1 MERPQVNIRLQRD
14 LLAELDDLAQAEQLD
29 RAELARRLLR
39 QGLSRERLDVAVRQ
53 YREGSVSA
61 GRAAEVARVSLYEM
75 LDRIHQEGIPYELDP
90 QELARIGETSTRSA
104 RVAEARASYEAG
116 PAADRA
122 SGIDQLRED
131 FRPSQVRTLFVGES
145 SPAGGTHFYRAN
157 SNLFR
162 ATHEAFEVAY
172 GDTVPDGPRFL
183 HWFRDQGCW
192 LVDLADRPVNR
203 LPGRPR
209 KDAVDAGVD
218 RLVDVIRATRPERII
233 VVKASI
239 GRAVRRAGEAAGYGG
254 DVAELPFPV
263 RQWRSLF
270 VRQLAALLR
279 GAASAEDKVVRRP
292 RRSRGQ
298 PRREP

>member
-1 MERPQVNIRLQRD
+1 MERPQVNIRLERD

-39 QGLSRERLDVAVRQ
+39 QGLARERLDVAVRQ

-75 LDRIHQEGIPYELDP
+75 LDRIHQEGIPYELDSE
-90 QELARIGETSTRSA
+90 ELARIGETVTGIGG
-104 RVAEARASYEAG
+104 VAEARTPYGAG
-116 PAADRA
+116 PAADKA

-131 FRPSQVRTLFVGES
+131 FRPSDVRTLFVGES

-162 ATHEAFEVAY
+162 ATHEAFEVAF
-172 GDTVPDGPRFL
+172 GADAVPEGPRFL

-218 RLVDVIRATRPERII
+218 RLAGTIRETRPERII
-233 VVKASI
+233 VIKASI
-239 GRAVRRAGEAAGYGG
+239 GKAVRQAADAAGHGG

-263 RQWRSLF
+263 RQWRSLY
-270 VRQLAALLR
+270 VRQLAALLT
-279 GAASAEDKVVRRP
+279 P
-292 RRSRGQ
+292 
-298 PRREP
+298 